1 MDAPA
6 HRRSALVFVATA
18 ALFALAALQFQARV
32 TDISALRVLDGDI
45 PYRDFWT
52 MYAPGSFLV
61 LAGAF
66 GLFGRELLVSNLL
79 GILAAS
85 SAAVLFY
92 QLAVRVAGPDRA
104 LIPTA
109 VLVATFAATGYHVGL
124 TSFPPAML
132 LILLS
137 LAFLCSRVD
146 RSGSTWAIVPG
157 LLAGTAAVFK
167 HDVAAYA
174 AIASAAGIAI
184 ARGPAGRTVAGP
196 LIAYSSAALVAPG
209 LAAIG
214 LVALGAGADSW
225 EDLVVFPLRD
235 FRHVRSEDVPW
246 LPPLADDLITT
257 ARRVIYWSRFQWP
270 LAVVVLALPV
280 LVRGWRTLTPD
291 QRLLAGFCGVAFVA
305 HSTAARVQLNTHA
318 ISLSGWAS
326 LLGATALWGASSS
339 TSTTRRTRV
348 AVAVAAA
355 WMAMMLAEPS
365 FMAVR
370 FVREGSE
377 WAGLPGLRGI
387 RVSHEEA
394 RWMRSLAAALA
405 DAAPPDAPLL
415 LVSSRNDIV
424 VHASSAPFWLS
435 RRRPA
440 TRHHELHPG
449 VTDTPGVQA
458 RMLEDLSREPR
469 PVVVREHRFPDAVLE
484 TAKNRM
490 RTHVPIGAPSLD
502 QWVLRRYGPGLR
514 YGMYELMRPLRS
526 W

>member
-1 MDAPA
+1 MSAQAD
-6 HRRSALVFVATA
+6 RRSTLVFVATA
-18 ALFALAALQFQARV
+18 AVLALAALQFKARV
-32 TDISALRVLDGDI
+32 TDISALRVLDGDV

-52 MYAPGSFLV
+52 MYAPGSIVV

-66 GLFGRELLVSNLL
+66 GVFGREMLVSNLL
-79 GILAAS
+79 GILTAS
-85 SAAVLFY
+85 SAAVFFY
-92 QLAVRVAGPDRA
+92 QLVVRVAGPVRA
-104 LIPTA
+104 LVPMA
-109 VLVATFAATGYHVGL
+109 VFVATFAATGYHVGL

-137 LAFLCSRVD
+137 IASLCRRID
-146 RSGSTWAIVPG
+146 RSGSAWAIVPG
-157 LLAGTAAVFK
+157 VIVGTAALFK

-184 ARGPAGRTVAGP
+184 ARGPDGRAVVGP
-196 LIAYSSAALVAPG
+196 LIAYSSAALVVPG
-209 LAAIG
+209 LAAIA
-214 LVALGAGADSW
+214 LTALGAGADSW
-225 EDLVVFPLRD
+225 QDLVVFPLRD

-246 LPPLADDLITT
+246 LPPLADDPITT

-270 LAVVVLALPV
+270 LAVVVLTLPV
-280 LVRGWRTLTPD
+280 LVRAWRTLAPD
-291 QRLLAGFCGVAFVA
+291 QRLLAGLAAVAFVI

-318 ISLSGWAS
+318 ISLAGWAS
-326 LLGATALWGASSS
+326 LLCATALWGAPPS
-339 TSTTRRTRV
+339 TRTTRRTRV
-348 AVAVAAA
+348 AMAVAAA
-355 WMAMMLAEPS
+355 WIGVMLAEPAY
-365 FMAVR
+365 MAVR

-387 RVSHEEA
+387 RVGHEEA

-449 VTDTPGVQA
+449 VTDTPAVQA
-458 RMLEDLSREPR
+458 RMLADLGREPW
-469 PVVVREHRFPDAVLE
+469 PVVVREHRFPDAVLDA
-484 TAKNRM
+484 AKTSM
-490 RTHVPIGAPSLD
+490 RAHVPVGAPFLD
-502 QWVLRRYGPGLR
+502 QWVERHYAGGSRH
-514 YGMYELMRPLRS
+514 GMYELMRPRRS
-526 W
+526 R

>member
-1 MDAPA
+1 MGAPA
-6 HRRSALVFVATA
+6 HRRSGLVFVATA
-18 ALFALAALQFQARV
+18 AVFALAALRFNTRV

-52 MYAPGSFLV
+52 MYAPGSFVV

-66 GLFGRELLVSNLL
+66 GLLGRELLVSNLL

-85 SAAVLFY
+85 SAALLFY

-104 LIPTA
+104 LVPTA
-109 VLVATFAATGYHVGL
+109 VFVATFAATGYHVGL

-132 LILLS
+132 LVLSS
-137 LAFLCSRVD
+137 LALLCSRVD

-157 LLAGTAAVFK
+157 LLVGTAAVFK

-184 ARGPAGRTVAGP
+184 ARGPAGRAVAGP
-196 LIAYSSAALVAPG
+196 LLVYSSAALVAPG

-225 EDLVVFPLRD
+225 QDLVVFPLRD
-235 FRHVRSEDVPW
+235 FKHVRSEDVPW
-246 LPPLADDLITT
+246 LPPLGDDPIAT
-257 ARRVIYWSRFQWP
+257 ARSVIYWSRFQWP
-270 LAVVVLALPV
+270 LAIALIALPV
-280 LVRGWRTLTPD
+280 LVRAWRTLTLD
-291 QRLLAGFCGVAFVA
+291 QRLLAGFCVVAFGI

-318 ISLSGWAS
+318 ISLAGWAS
-326 LLGATALWGASSS
+326 LLGATALWATSSS

-348 AVAVAAA
+348 AMAVAAA
-355 WMAMMLAEPS
+355 WMVMMLAEPS
-365 FMAVR
+365 YMAVR
-370 FVREGSE
+370 FLREGSE

-449 VTDTPGVQA
+449 VTDTPAVQA
-458 RMLEDLSREPR
+458 RMIADLSRER
-469 PVVVREHRFPDAVLE
+469 WPVVVREHRFPDSVLE
-484 TAKNRM
+484 TAKSKM
-490 RTHVPIGAPSLD
+490 RTHVPVGAPFLD
-502 QWVLRRYGPGLR
+502 EWVARRYTPGSR